1 MKKIILPIV
10 LVALGCVQQVNAQ
23 VGINTPTPTSTF
35 DITAKEATGT
45 AKTAE
50 GLLIPRVDR
59 QRAQSM
65 TDVPTSTL
73 VYVNSIATGTA
84 TGTAANIDAIG
95 YYYYNGTAWT
105 KLTTGGSTNIYTA
118 DGTLAGNR
126 IVTQGA
132 NTLAFTGTATNAFSV
147 DGTTLSVDA
156 ENNRVGIGTAAPGQ
170 ALSIVDGSSNNN
182 FGIATFTHSNLT
194 QGVGIGW
201 EGIQSVG
208 TKADASL
215 SLNAKGAGHIVMQNS
230 GTTGNVG
237 INTTAPSS
245 TLDISA
251 KNATGTTTKAE
262 GLLIPR
268 VDRQRA
274 QSMTGVPT
282 STLVYVNS
290 IATGTATGT
299 AANIDAIGYYYYNG
313 TAWTKLGSDT
323 NTNIYTNDG
332 TLAGN
337 RIVTQGA
344 NTLAFTGTATNAFSV
359 DGTTLSV
366 DATNNRIGIGTAAPG
381 EALSIVDG
389 SSNNNYSIATFTHSN
404 LTKGVGIGWEGVQSR
419 GSSTNV
425 DLNLNAKG
433 TGNIIMQTNGTTGN
447 VGIGTT
453 TPHAPLQFANTEG
466 NRKMVLYETANN
478 DHQYYGLGI
487 NSSVL
492 RYQLDGTSASHAFY
506 AGTSTTTSNELMRIT
521 GTGRV
526 GIGTTAPGEALSVVD
541 GSSSNDY
548 SIATFTHSN
557 LTQGVGIGW
566 TGIQSRG
573 TDANINL
580 NLNAKGAG
588 NILMQTTGNIGAGTT
603 TPQRKLHVAGGLQVT
618 NELNVGGSATAAG
631 SAGTT
636 GQVLTS
642 NGAGAAP
649 SWGSAAT
656 STNIYSNDGTLAGNR
671 IVTQGANTLA
681 FTGTATNAFS
691 VDGTTFSVDATN
703 NRIGIGTTAPGN
715 ALTVVDGSS
724 SNDYSIAT
732 FTHSNLTQGVGIGWT
747 GIQSR
752 GTDANINL
760 NLNAKGSGNILMQ
773 TSGNI
778 GAGTTS
784 PQRKLHVA
792 GGLQVTNELN
802 VGGSATT
809 AGSAGTTGQVLT
821 SRGANTAPQ
830 WESPDAGGFISR
842 VVASGRT
849 SGVQTNSGNG
859 FKSLGF
865 GSIRN
870 PGGGW
875 DTGNNSY
882 TVPTSGYYQVSMF
895 AAIKA
900 SNAAYR
906 IVWLFKVGGERF
918 PFYEQA
924 DTSGGNY
931 IRRGGTMTT
940 YIDAGS
946 VITIGYEQ
954 NANSH
959 DVGAGATFAI
969 VYLGN

>member
-1 MKKIILPIV
+1 MKKFILPIV
-10 LVALGCVQQVNAQ
+10 MIALGSVQQVNAQ
-23 VGINTPTPTSTF
+23 VGINTPTPTST
-35 DITAKEATGT
+35 
-45 AKTAE
+45 
-50 GLLIPRVDR
+50 L
-59 QRAQSM
+59 
-65 TDVPTSTL
+65 DVT
-73 VYVNSIATGTA
+73 
-84 TGTAANIDAIG
+84 
-95 YYYYNGTAWT
+95 
-105 KLTTGGSTNIYTA
+105 
-118 DGTLAGNR
+118 
-126 IVTQGA
+126 
-132 NTLAFTGTATNAFSV
+132 
-147 DGTTLSVDA
+147 
-156 ENNRVGIGTAAPGQ
+156 
-170 ALSIVDGSSNNN
+170 
-182 FGIATFTHSNLT
+182 
-194 QGVGIGW
+194 
-201 EGIQSVG
+201 
-208 TKADASL
+208 
-215 SLNAKGAGHIVMQNS
+215 
-230 GTTGNVG
+230 
-237 INTTAPSS
+237 
-245 TLDISA
+245 A
-251 KNATGTTTKAE
+251 KNATGTTTTAE

-313 TAWTKLGSDT
+313 TAWTKLGADTNTNIYTNDGTLAANRIVTQGANTLAFTGTATNAFSVDGTTLSVDAENNRVGVGTAAPGQALSIVDGVDTNQYNGIASFRANNLTAGIGIGWEGIQSIGTRTDVALHLNAKGGGHLIMQNSGTTGNVGINTTTPSSTLDVSAKNGTGTTTTAEGLLIPRVDRQRAQSMTGVATSTLVYVNSIATGTATGTAANIDAIGYYYYNGTAWTKLGADT

-337 RIVTQGA
+337 RTVTQGS

-526 GIGTTAPGEALSVVD
+526 GIGTTTPGEALSVVD

-618 NELNVGGSATAAG
+618 NELNVGGTATTAG

-636 GQVLTS
+636 GQILTS

-649 SWGSAAT
+649 SWQTLNTASGTIASA
-656 STNIYSNDGTLAGNR
+656 NY
-671 IVTQGANTLA
+671 VQ
-681 FTGTATNAFS
+681 
-691 VDGTTFSVDATN
+691 GTTALSVANGTTADVPGVTITLTVPTGHTQTFLFTILGYAVVSDGNTSQGVFSLLQNGVKISSAYASKAGVFATN
-703 NRIGIGTTAPGN
+703 NAVGLSLANMP
-715 ALTVVDGSS
+715 VPV
-724 SNDYSIAT
+724 T
-732 FTHSNLTQGVGIGWT
+732 FLKSVSLP
-747 GIQSR
+747 
-752 GTDANINL
+752 
-760 NLNAKGSGNILMQ
+760 
-773 TSGNI
+773 
-778 GAGTTS
+778 AGTYTFKIQYS
-784 PQRKLHVA
+784 AWA
-792 GGLQVTNELN
+792 GGATVNFVPSVYNGYNGDTEAMLTKMQVM
-802 VGGSATT
+802 VY
-809 AGSAGTTGQVLT
+809 
-821 SRGANTAPQ
+821 
-830 WESPDAGGFISR
+830 
-842 VVASGRT
+842 
-849 SGVQTNSGNG
+849 
-859 FKSLGF
+859 
-865 GSIRN
+865 
-870 PGGGW
+870 
-875 DTGNNSY
+875 NN
-882 TVPTSGYYQVSMF
+882 
-895 AAIKA
+895 
-900 SNAAYR
+900 
-906 IVWLFKVGGERF
+906 
-918 PFYEQA
+918 
-924 DTSGGNY
+924 
-931 IRRGGTMTT
+931 
-940 YIDAGS
+940 
-946 VITIGYEQ
+946 
-954 NANSH
+954 
-959 DVGAGATFAI
+959 
-969 VYLGN
+969 